1 MLKLCQVFS
10 PEQMN
15 GMLAILFAVS
25 AGFESKDRIWINLSA
40 VRTCLHSGS
49 KGGFRKSTVIGLLVH
64 DS

>member
-1 MLKLCQVFS
+1 
-10 PEQMN
+10 
-15 GMLAILFAVS
+15 MLAILFAVT